1 MVDIPEEWE
10 LIDFF
15 GSSKYKSKPE
25 DGFHCYELNTEAGLA
40 FEFSLNIFQSS
51 VLMRLEFNQEEIV
64 NIYQE
69 AVLNLCIENSP
80 KGKTLIISFDED
92 ALSRSLIVRM
102 DPTIHVSLEEMV
114 D

>member
-1 MVDIPEEWE
+1 MDIPEEWE
-10 LIDFF
+10 LIEFF

-40 FEFSLNIFQSS
+40 LEFSLNIFQSS
-51 VLMRLEFNQEEIV
+51 VLIKIKSNQEEVV

-69 AVLNLCIENSP
+69 AVVKLCIENGP
-80 KGKTLIISFDED
+80 KGKALTIYFFDD
-92 ALSRSLIVRM
+92 ALSRSLIVRV
-102 DPTIHVSLEEMV
+102 DPTIHVSLEGMV